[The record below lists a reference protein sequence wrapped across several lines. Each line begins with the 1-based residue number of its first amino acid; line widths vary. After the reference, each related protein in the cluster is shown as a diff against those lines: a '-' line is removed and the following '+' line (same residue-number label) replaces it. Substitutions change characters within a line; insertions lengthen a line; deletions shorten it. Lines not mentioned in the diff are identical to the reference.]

1 MKYLYFDATS
11 GLSGDMILGALLDL
25 GIPPDSFKEA
35 VAGLGL
41 PVDIEIYDTKRSSLR
56 GLKVDVNV
64 KRQDTAVRYW
74 ADIESL
80 INDSPFKDIVKKRA
94 LSIFKNLFEAE
105 AKVHGHD
112 FHKTHLHEAGADDA
126 IVDILGASL
135 LLEELNIKK
144 VYCSSLNVGQ
154 GWVKGSHGVLPV
166 PPPAVAELLKNVPV
180 YTAWAKEELVTP
192 TGAAIITTIAKEF
205 IPFPEIQY
213 QKIGWGAGGRDFKD
227 FPNLLRVFYGEQ
239 KDFRPEKRVYQI
251 EVNIDD
257 ANPQILASFLDKA
270 LDLGALDA
278 YMTSVSMKKNRL
290 GTKLTL
296 LADLSHLDRLTRAVF
311 EETSSIG
318 VRYFPVSRYILER
331 RIEKIEVLGEEIA
344 VKIASLDGKDVN
356 IQPEYD
362 DCQKVAEKK
371 NVPLKKVM
379 ELALKTFIRSS

>member
-1 MKYLYFDATS
+1 MKYLYFDAAS

-64 KRQDTAVRYW
+64 KRQDTTVRRW
-74 ADIESL
+74 TDIESL
-80 INDSPFKDIVKKRA
+80 IKDSPFKDIVKKRA
-94 LSIFKNLFEAE
+94 IAIFKNLFKAE

-112 FHKTHLHEAGADDA
+112 FHKTYLHEAGADDA
-126 IVDILGASL
+126 IVDILGTSF

-144 VYCSSLNVGQ
+144 VYCSPLNVGQ
-154 GWVKGSHGVLPV
+154 GWVKCSHGVLPV

-192 TGAAIITTIAKEF
+192 TGAAIITTIAKDF
-205 IPFPEIQY
+205 IPFPEIKY

-296 LADLSHLDRLTRAVF
+296 LADLGHLDRLTRAVF

-331 RIEKIEVLGEEIA
+331 RIEKIKVLGEEIA

-371 NVPLKKVM
+371 NVPLKKIM
-379 ELALKTFIRSS
+379 ELALKAFIRSS

>member
-1 MKYLYFDATS
+1 MKYLYFDAAA

-41 PVDIEIYDTKRSSLR
+41 PVDIKIYDTKRSSLR

-64 KRQDTAVRYW
+64 KRQDTTARHW

-94 LSIFKNLFEAE
+94 LAIFKNLFKAE
-105 AKVHGHD
+105 AKVHGND
-112 FHKTHLHEAGADDA
+112 FHKAHLHEAGADDA
-126 IVDILGASL
+126 IVDILGASF
-135 LLEELNIKK
+135 LLEELNIKE

-154 GWVKGSHGVLPV
+154 GWVKCSHGVLPV
-166 PPPAVAELLKNVPV
+166 PPPAVAELLKNIPV

-192 TGAAIITTIAKEF
+192 TGAAIITTIAKDF

-213 QKIGWGAGGRDFKD
+213 QKIGWGAGGRDLKD

-278 YMTSVSMKKNRL
+278 YMTPVSMKKNRL

-331 RIEKIEVLGEEIA
+331 RIEKIKVLGEEIA
-344 VKIASLDGKDVN
+344 VKIASLEGKDVN

-379 ELALKTFIRSS
+379 ELALKAFIRSF

>member
-1 MKYLYFDATS
+1 MKYLYFDAAS

-35 VAGLGL
+35 VAGLNL
-41 PVDIEIYDTKRSSLR
+41 PVDIKIYDTKRSSLR

-64 KRQDTAVRYW
+64 KKQDKIIRYW
-74 ADIESL
+74 TDIESL
-80 INDSPFKDIVKKRA
+80 IKDSPFKDIVKKRA
-94 LSIFKNLFEAE
+94 IAIFKNLFKAE

-112 FHKTHLHEAGADDA
+112 FHKAHLHEAGADDA
-126 IVDILGASL
+126 IVDILGTSF

-144 VYCSSLNVGQ
+144 VYCSPLNVGQ
-154 GWVKGSHGVLPV
+154 GWVKFSHGVLPV

-192 TGAAIITTIAKEF
+192 TGAAIITTIAKDF
-205 IPFPEIQY
+205 IPFPEIKY

-239 KDFRPEKRVYQI
+239 KDFHPEKRVYQI

-278 YMTSVSMKKNRL
+278 FMTSVSMKKNRL

-296 LADLSHLDRLTRAVF
+296 LADLGHLDRLIRAVF

-331 RIEKIEVLGEEIA
+331 RIEKIKVLGEEIA

-371 NVPLKKVM
+371 NMPLKKIM
-379 ELALKTFIRSS
+379 ELALKAFIRSS